1 MNFKKLGNTDLK
13 VSTICLGTMTWGE
26 QNNQKEAFEQMDYA
40 ISQGINFFD
49 TAEMYAVPSTEKT
62 FGKTETIIGNWFK
75 ERNNRKKVIL
85 ATKISGP
92 GLSWIRGGGL
102 QYTKENISS
111 ALLGS
116 LERLQTDY
124 IDLYQ
129 LHWPERN
136 TNYFGKLGYKHKTEE
151 REWNDFESILRT
163 LKQFVDEGKIR
174 YIGLSNESAWGLSKF
189 LELSRSQNL
198 PRVMSVQ
205 NPYNLLNRTYEVGLA
220 EISIREQSGLLAY
233 SPLASGVLSGK
244 YRNNQKP
251 KGSRLQLFGYY
262 FRRGRGA
269 RGGARKRDYSSRYQA
284 DQYHGGGIRRQ
295 RERGDSLS
303 SYDDR
308 LPRLCHGFRP
318 CETGRGRFLDHPGEL
333 CDGDARVHGSGAGSR
348 ENRRSGRSYRR
359 VRPGG
364 HSLRN
369 VYGTRSVSSSQYLR
383 PFQDDRGR
391 RASEPQK
398 ALPPARSGFRDDR
411 TQVHRKGSCLLY
423 TSPSPRDRG

>member
-1 MNFKKLGNTDLK
+1 MNYKKLGNTDLE

-251 KGSRLQLFGYY
+251 KGSRLQLFGDY
-262 FRRGRGA
+262 FPRY
-269 RGGARKRDYSSRYQA
+269 ARKSSNLAVEEYFKVA
-284 DQYHGGGIRRQ
+284 KKHKI
-295 RERGDSLS
+295 SLAQLS
-303 SYDDR
+303 LAFVNQQSFVTSNIIGATTMKQLEENIGSINIKLSTEIID
-308 LPRLCHGFRP
+308 
-318 CETGRGRFLDHPGEL
+318 EINS
-333 CDGDARVHGSGAGSR
+333 VHKNNS
-348 ENRRSGRSYRR
+348 N
-359 VRPGG
+359 
-364 HSLRN
+364 
-369 VYGTRSVSSSQYLR
+369 
-383 PFQDDRGR
+383 
-391 RASEPQK
+391 
-398 ALPPARSGFRDDR
+398 PA
-411 TQVHRKGSCLLY
+411 
-423 TSPSPRDRG
+423 P

>member
-1 MNFKKLGNTDLK
+1 MNFRKLGNTDLK

-49 TAEMYAVPSTEKT
+49 TAEMYAVPSTKKT

-102 QYTKENISS
+102 QYTKENIAS

-251 KGSRLQLFGYY
+251 KGSRLQLFGDY
-262 FRRGRGA
+262 FPRYAGKSSNLAVEEYFKVAKKHKISLAQLSLAFVNQQSFVTSNIIGA
-269 RGGARKRDYSSRYQA
+269 TTMKQLEENIGSANIK
-284 DQYHGGGIRRQ
+284 
-295 RERGDSLS
+295 LS
-303 SYDDR
+303 S
-308 LPRLCHGFRP
+308 
-318 CETGRGRFLDHPGEL
+318 EIIGEINL
-333 CDGDARVHGSGAGSR
+333 VHKNNS
-348 ENRRSGRSYRR
+348 N
-359 VRPGG
+359 
-364 HSLRN
+364 
-369 VYGTRSVSSSQYLR
+369 
-383 PFQDDRGR
+383 
-391 RASEPQK
+391 
-398 ALPPARSGFRDDR
+398 PA
-411 TQVHRKGSCLLY
+411 
-423 TSPSPRDRG
+423 P

>member
-1 MNFKKLGNTDLK
+1 MNFRKLGNTDLK

-251 KGSRLQLFGYY
+251 KGSRLQLFGDY
-262 FRRGRGA
+262 FPRYAGKSSNLAVEEYFKVAKKHKISLAQLSLAFVNQQPFVTSNIIGA
-269 RGGARKRDYSSRYQA
+269 TTMKQLEENIGSTNIK
-284 DQYHGGGIRRQ
+284 
-295 RERGDSLS
+295 LS
-303 SYDDR
+303 SEIIDEIN
-308 LPRLCHGFRP
+308 L
-318 CETGRGRFLDHPGEL
+318 
-333 CDGDARVHGSGAGSR
+333 VHKNNS
-348 ENRRSGRSYRR
+348 N
-359 VRPGG
+359 
-364 HSLRN
+364 
-369 VYGTRSVSSSQYLR
+369 
-383 PFQDDRGR
+383 
-391 RASEPQK
+391 
-398 ALPPARSGFRDDR
+398 PA
-411 TQVHRKGSCLLY
+411 
-423 TSPSPRDRG
+423 P

>member
-1 MNFKKLGNTDLK
+1 MNFRKLGNTDLK

-62 FGKTETIIGNWFK
+62 FGKTEIIIGNWFK

-85 ATKISGP
+85 ATKVSGP
-92 GLSWIRGGGL
+92 GLLWIRGGGL

-111 ALLGS
+111 ALLES

-189 LELSRSQNL
+189 LELSESQNL

-251 KGSRLQLFGYY
+251 KGSRLQLFGDY
-262 FRRGRGA
+262 FPRY
-269 RGGARKRDYSSRYQA
+269 ARKSSNLAVEEYFKVA
-284 DQYHGGGIRRQ
+284 KKHKI
-295 RERGDSLS
+295 SLAQLS
-303 SYDDR
+303 LAFVNQQSFVTSNIIGATTMKQLEENIGSINIKLSTEIID
-308 LPRLCHGFRP
+308 
-318 CETGRGRFLDHPGEL
+318 EINS
-333 CDGDARVHGSGAGSR
+333 VHKNNS
-348 ENRRSGRSYRR
+348 N
-359 VRPGG
+359 
-364 HSLRN
+364 
-369 VYGTRSVSSSQYLR
+369 
-383 PFQDDRGR
+383 
-391 RASEPQK
+391 
-398 ALPPARSGFRDDR
+398 PA
-411 TQVHRKGSCLLY
+411 
-423 TSPSPRDRG
+423 P

>member
-1 MNFKKLGNTDLK
+1 MNFRKLGNTDLK

-62 FGKTETIIGNWFK
+62 FGKTETFIGNWFK

-151 REWNDFESILRT
+151 RKWNDFESILRT

-251 KGSRLQLFGYY
+251 KGSRLQLFGDY
-262 FRRGRGA
+262 FPRY
-269 RGGARKRDYSSRYQA
+269 ARKSSNLAVEEYFKVA
-284 DQYHGGGIRRQ
+284 KKHKI
-295 RERGDSLS
+295 SLAQLS
-303 SYDDR
+303 LAFVNQQSFVTSNIIGATTMKQLEENIGSANIKLSAEIID
-308 LPRLCHGFRP
+308 
-318 CETGRGRFLDHPGEL
+318 EINS
-333 CDGDARVHGSGAGSR
+333 VHKNNS
-348 ENRRSGRSYRR
+348 N
-359 VRPGG
+359 
-364 HSLRN
+364 
-369 VYGTRSVSSSQYLR
+369 
-383 PFQDDRGR
+383 
-391 RASEPQK
+391 
-398 ALPPARSGFRDDR
+398 PA
-411 TQVHRKGSCLLY
+411 
-423 TSPSPRDRG
+423 P

>member
-1 MNFKKLGNTDLK
+1 MNFRKLGNTDLK

-189 LELSRSQNL
+189 LELSKSQDL

-251 KGSRLQLFGYY
+251 KGSRLQLFGDY
-262 FRRGRGA
+262 FPRYAEKSSNLAVEEYFKIAKKHKISLAQLSLAFVNQQSFVTSNIIGA
-269 RGGARKRDYSSRYQA
+269 TTMKQLEENIGSTNIK
-284 DQYHGGGIRRQ
+284 
-295 RERGDSLS
+295 LS
-303 SYDDR
+303 SEIIDEIN
-308 LPRLCHGFRP
+308 L
-318 CETGRGRFLDHPGEL
+318 
-333 CDGDARVHGSGAGSR
+333 VHKNNS
-348 ENRRSGRSYRR
+348 N
-359 VRPGG
+359 
-364 HSLRN
+364 
-369 VYGTRSVSSSQYLR
+369 
-383 PFQDDRGR
+383 
-391 RASEPQK
+391 
-398 ALPPARSGFRDDR
+398 PA
-411 TQVHRKGSCLLY
+411 
-423 TSPSPRDRG
+423 P

>member
-1 MNFKKLGNTDLK
+1 MNFKKLGNTELK

-26 QNNQKEAFEQMDYA
+26 QNAQKEAFEQMDYA
-40 ISQGINFFD
+40 VSQGINFFD

-62 FGKTETIIGNWFK
+62 FGKTEIIIGNWFK

-102 QYTKENISS
+102 QYAKENISS

-189 LELSRSQNL
+189 LELSKSQDL

-251 KGSRLQLFGYY
+251 KGSRLQLFGDY
-262 FRRGRGA
+262 FPRYAGKSSNLAVEEYFKVAKKHKISLAQLSLAFVNQQSFVTSNIIGA
-269 RGGARKRDYSSRYQA
+269 TTMKQLEENIGSINIK
-284 DQYHGGGIRRQ
+284 
-295 RERGDSLS
+295 LS
-303 SYDDR
+303 TEIIDEINS
-308 LPRLCHGFRP
+308 
-318 CETGRGRFLDHPGEL
+318 
-333 CDGDARVHGSGAGSR
+333 VHKNNS
-348 ENRRSGRSYRR
+348 N
-359 VRPGG
+359 
-364 HSLRN
+364 
-369 VYGTRSVSSSQYLR
+369 
-383 PFQDDRGR
+383 
-391 RASEPQK
+391 
-398 ALPPARSGFRDDR
+398 PA
-411 TQVHRKGSCLLY
+411 
-423 TSPSPRDRG
+423 P